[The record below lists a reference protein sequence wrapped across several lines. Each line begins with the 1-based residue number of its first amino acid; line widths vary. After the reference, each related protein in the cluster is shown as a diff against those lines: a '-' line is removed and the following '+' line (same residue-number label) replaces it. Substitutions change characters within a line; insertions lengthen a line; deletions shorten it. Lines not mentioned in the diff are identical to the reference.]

1 MPLHMRQ
8 LRLWR
13 SMIAVLSLFL
23 TTPVPAEAQQ
33 QSPIDLTLERMV
45 ELGMRDSYRVRQLL
59 MDIDRTRALLQAERA
74 GMKSR
79 VDLNLN
85 APELEAIS
93 DYKWNSTLQRNE
105 LVHENTRLWQADLS
119 ISQPVILFGYPTNGE
134 LSLNNRI
141 YRYSQLEDDEREA
154 QFYNRYFIAYEQPLF
169 QPNRMKHDLEEAEL
183 ELESSELDFQGNIV
197 EMLNDIAEDY
207 FELIEAAHNRV
218 LAAAHIANIER
229 AIAAARTIVA
239 ADSSRAI
246 ELDQLQVALVNAR
259 QQQASAASSFR
270 LQSATVKQLLRLKA
284 IDSITVEPRLEVV
297 PVDINVD
304 RAVQLAM
311 ELAPRMRELA
321 INRRENELRLEQARG
336 SDSFRMNLE
345 LTYGREV
352 QDPRFGN
359 LWTRPR
365 NSYSVNVDA
374 YIPLW
379 DWGERKHRI
388 LAQQISLD
396 RTDLS
401 IEEARTEIQTDI
413 SNALLNLEE
422 NESRALS
429 MQENL
434 RFAQQITGTT
444 IERYQR
450 REVNLVDVL
459 QTIEREADTAEN
471 LLEAFLGYQ
480 EALMDIQRMT
490 YYDFE
495 RNMPL
500 MQRFRIG
507 SFAPVDQQR

>member
-1 MPLHMRQ
+1 MLSHLKPLRAP
-8 LRLWR
+8 R
-13 SMIAVLSLFL
+13 SLAALLSLCF
-23 TTPVPAEAQQ
+23 TVASAPAAAQQ
-33 QSPIDLTLERMV
+33 GAPIDLTLERMV

-59 MDIDRTRALLQAERA
+59 MDIDRTRALLIAERA
-74 GMKSR
+74 GLKSR

-93 DYKWNSTLQRNE
+93 DYKWNSNLQRNE
-105 LVHENTRLWQADLS
+105 LIHENTRRWQADLS
-119 ISQPVILFGYPTNGE
+119 ISQPVILFGFPTNGE
-134 LSLNNRI
+134 LSLNNTI
-141 YRYSQLEDDEREA
+141 YRYSQLEDDERDTR
-154 QFYNRYFIAYEQPLF
+154 FYNRYFIAYEQPLF

-183 ELESSELDFQGNIV
+183 ELESSELDFQGNII
-197 EMLNDIAEDY
+197 EMVNDMAEDY
-207 FELIEAAHNRV
+207 FELIEAAQNRV
-218 LAAAHIANIER
+218 LAAAHIANLER
-229 AIAAARTIVA
+229 ALAAARAVVA

-270 LQSATVKQLLRLKA
+270 LQLASVKQTLRLA
-284 IDSITVEPRLEVV
+284 PADSIVVNPRLEVV
-297 PVDINVD
+297 PVDIDVT

-321 INRRENELRLEQARG
+321 ISRRENELRLIEERG
-336 SDSFRMNLE
+336 NDSFRMDVE

-374 YIPLW
+374 YVPLW

-401 IEEARTEIQTDI
+401 IEQARTETETNIR
-413 SNALLNLEE
+413 NALLNLEE
-422 NESRALS
+422 YESRALS
-429 MQENL
+429 MQENV
-434 RFAQQITGTT
+434 RFAQQITTTT

-450 REVNLVDVL
+450 REVNLVDVI

-471 LLEAFLGYQ
+471 LLEAYIGYQ
-480 EALMDIQRMT
+480 EALMDIERMT

-500 MQRFRIG
+500 MDRFRIG
-507 SFAPVDQQR
+507 TLAERRQ